1 MQGKLPEAVDL
12 PSAPSEFDDDL
23 RPSENSRRG
32 LGIRQKI
39 FFLVLSSAL
48 VPAFVVGTVSYFS
61 ARSILTEKVH
71 TQLEARLAAATG
83 VVESAMAERVADIEV
98 FANAFVV
105 SQTLEQAATGTP
117 VDAATLANLERYL
130 DEVVDR
136 YLLYRELVVVDKTG
150 RAVVRSTAGDAD
162 GRIRLPAGRPRAAA
176 TTYLDASGG
185 ERLLVVSQVVRSSE
199 GRLVGALVVAAAL
212 DDLWRDLRS
221 RVGDSSER
229 LMLMDSRGSALFD
242 SRSLGEAPDV
252 ETRSPLIE
260 AGQENA
266 PGIFEYSDMRGRDVL
281 AALGAIPS
289 YELALLLEM
298 DAMEA
303 YGAVSRLG
311 TVMSLISLF
320 AALLVIGL
328 GALFAVNLTRPIDA
342 LIDGARLAAEGDL
355 SGQIAVTSADEV
367 GELTMTF
374 NLMIRSLRRSQE
386 RLEVLSV
393 TDELTGLYNRRYLT
407 RALDSELKRAMRY
420 GGSFGV
426 IMIDLDRFKAFNDDR
441 GHPEGDSF
449 LREAA
454 AMLESEFRPSD
465 IVARYGGE
473 EFVVL
478 LPEAEKAQ
486 AGAIAERVRLR
497 FAERAQGQEETPRVT
512 ISAGVAAYPEDG
524 ITRTELLVKADTAL
538 YRAKRMGRNRVE
550 LCEAA

>member
-1 MQGKLPEAVDL
+1 MTIYVH
-12 PSAPSEFDDDL
+12 
-23 RPSENSRRG
+23 RRTRGGG